1 MHLRRGLES
10 SGVATNGAAQYA
22 FLFRT
27 AFCYGPIRYTE
38 GAYVDSPGGVF
49 SHQSRV
55 VVDSRSGTSAT
66 ASVCTFTRDFMSLVA
81 EACLT
86 REPKM
91 VSLTC
96 I

>member
-55 VVDSRSGTSAT
+55 VVDSRSGTQPLHL
-66 ASVCTFTRDFMSLVA
+66 SVLLLA
-81 EACLT
+81 LH
-86 REPKM
+86 
-91 VSLTC
+91 VSSG
-96 I
+96 